1 MKKNFKSLKSRLK
14 RFFKDVLV
22 TLQKPEMA
30 VLPGHLAFFLVL
42 SIVPILSLISYFGSI
57 FNISSDIIARFLT
70 KSFSPEVANLLLP
83 NNLSSAT
90 GWKFLILLVI
100 TFYIASNGMNSV
112 IVASNAIYGKKN
124 GSFIRRE
131 IKSFTMNLIVIAIIL
146 VLLVFPVFGDLIL
159 TLLKNFI
166 IKENIINNIIWV
178 YNLVQGPL
186 LWIVIFFLVKL
197 LYIMAPDKKIP
208 NRNTNYGSLFTTVF
222 WILITEVYSL
232 YVTKLADF
240 SSIYGGIAMVAVLM
254 LWIYILAGIFTIGLA
269 LNRTKDKEGTDTLK
283 VIEKDVK

>member
-1 MKKNFKSLKSRLK
+1 MRKNFKSLKSRLK
-14 RFFKDVLV
+14 RFFKDVMI

-30 VLPGHLAFFLVL
+30 VLPGHLAFFIVL
-42 SIVPILSLISYFGSI
+42 SIVPILSLISFFGTM

-70 KSFSPEVANLLLP
+70 KSFSPGVANLLLP
-83 NNLSSAT
+83 NNLSTAT
-90 GWKFLILLVI
+90 GWKLFILLVI

-124 GSFIRRE
+124 GSFIRRV
-131 IKSFTMNLIVIAIIL
+131 IKSFAMNLIIIAIIL
-146 VLLVFPVFGDLIL
+146 VLLVFPVFGGLIL

-166 IKENIINNIIWV
+166 VKEYIINNIIGI

-186 LWIVIFFLVKL
+186 LWIIIFFLVKL
-197 LYIMAPDKKIP
+197 LYIIAPDKKIP
-208 NRNTNYGSLFTTVF
+208 DRNTNYGSLFTTVF
-222 WILITEVYSL
+222 WVLITEVYSL
-232 YVTKLADF
+232 YVTRVADF

-269 LNRTKDKEGTDTLK
+269 LNRTKEKEGTGVLK
-283 VIEKDVK
+283 VIEKDA

>member
-1 MKKNFKSLKSRLK
+1 MRKNFKSLKSRLK
-14 RFFKDVLV
+14 RFFKDVMI

-30 VLPGHLAFFLVL
+30 VLPGHLAFFIVL
-42 SIVPILSLISYFGSI
+42 SIVPILSLISFFGTM

-83 NNLSSAT
+83 NNLSTAT
-90 GWKFLILLVI
+90 GWKLFILLVI

-124 GSFIRRE
+124 GSFIRRV
-131 IKSFTMNLIVIAIIL
+131 IKSFAMNLIIIAIIL

-166 IKENIINNIIWV
+166 VKEYIINNIIGI

-186 LWIVIFFLVKL
+186 LWIIIFFLVKL
-197 LYIMAPDKKIP
+197 LYIIAPDKKIP
-208 NRNTNYGSLFTTVF
+208 DRNTNYGSLFTTVF
-222 WILITEVYSL
+222 WVLITEVYSL
-232 YVTKLADF
+232 YVTRVADF

-269 LNRTKDKEGTDTLK
+269 LNRTKEKEGTGVLK
-283 VIEKDVK
+283 VIEKDA